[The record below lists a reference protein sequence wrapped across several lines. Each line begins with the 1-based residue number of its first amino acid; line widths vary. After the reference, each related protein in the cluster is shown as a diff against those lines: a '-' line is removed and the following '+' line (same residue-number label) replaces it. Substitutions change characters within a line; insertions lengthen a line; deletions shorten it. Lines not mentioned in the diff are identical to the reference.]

1 MVDTWPLMESPGPML
16 CIVGAYLL
24 FVLKVGPKMMEKR
37 PAFELNAVMIGYNAF
52 QVLFSIWLTT
62 LISRGAWWYFFA
74 KIIELLDTVFF
85 VLRKKQNQITFLH
98 VFHHSTTA
106 CFSWCYLKFLP
117 GEQGIVIGFLNSVVH
132 IIMYSYY
139 LIAALGPKY
148 RKYIWWKKYMTWIQ
162 LVQFGLMLVYLIL
175 TLIMDYRTPKALTY
189 FFTTIIIIFIYLFN
203 DFYRIGGFGDD
214 VTRSRSGEV
223 HSADLFLISV
233 EQIINISSTL
243 LFHPLFFSAGI
254 IQNVLVK
261 MIIDVSSNCHNYIMN
276 TEIMSDRVLQIVKT
290 MALDQYTEILTTVSD
305 PRVSDWPLMDSPVPT
320 ILIVLLYLY
329 GVVIFGPRMM
339 ANRKPYKL
347 RGILVAYNAF
357 QVVFSLGMMY
367 EHLMSGWLLDY
378 SYKCQPV
385 DYSHNPSA
393 LRMANLCWWY
403 FISKFT
409 EFADTI
415 FFVLRK
421 KDSQVT
427 FLHLYHHSLTP
438 LETWICVKF
447 IAGGHGT
454 LGNLINNAVHVVMY
468 AYYMLAAMGPEFQ
481 KYLWWKKHLTTVQ
494 LVQFFLVFV
503 HSAQALIFDC
513 GYPKLIAALLL
524 LHATIFF
531 VLFSDF
537 YRSAYRKG
545 KSAKELKAE

>member
-62 LISRGAWWYFFA
+62 LVSLIFYSPCNLFHYLKTGKISRGAWWYFFA
-74 KIIELLDTVFF
+74 KVIELLDTVFF

-106 CFSWCYLKFLP
+106 VFSWCYLKFLP
-117 GEQGIVIGFLNSVVH
+117 GEQGIVIGFLNSTVH

-162 LVQFGLMLVYLIL
+162 LMQFGLMLVYLVL
-175 TLIMDYRTPKALTY
+175 TLIMDCRTSKALTY
-189 FFTTIIIIFIYLFN
+189 FFTTIVIIFIYLFS
-203 DFYRIGGFGDD
+203 DFYHFFFFTYHVPSITTSVVHQNRGNRRAMLYNVIRLRI
-214 VTRSRSGEV
+214 
-223 HSADLFLISV
+223 LI
-233 EQIINISSTL
+233 
-243 LFHPLFFSAGI
+243 I
-254 IQNVLVK
+254 IQCIKIRKVGEGHFRNIVQQKICDSNRTFGGAQGLV
-261 MIIDVSSNCHNYIMN
+261 
-276 TEIMSDRVLQIVKT
+276 R

-347 RGILVAYNAF
+347 RGVLVAYNAF

-409 EFADTI
+409 EFADTVRFI
-415 FFVLRK
+415 F
-421 KDSQVT
+421 
-427 FLHLYHHSLTP
+427 
-438 LETWICVKF
+438 
-447 IAGGHGT
+447 
-454 LGNLINNAVHVVMY
+454 INSHTCY
-468 AYYMLAAMGPEFQ
+468 
-481 KYLWWKKHLTTVQ
+481 
-494 LVQFFLVFV
+494 
-503 HSAQALIFDC
+503 
-513 GYPKLIAALLL
+513 
-524 LHATIFF
+524 
-531 VLFSDF
+531 
-537 YRSAYRKG
+537 
-545 KSAKELKAE
+545 